1 MIRTIRYLFLILL
14 TLCTTLF
21 FIYNRQNLWQTLCS
35 ESKESCWIVLS
46 AVVIYLIFLRKRMD
60 FFENLLHELTHMLFS
75 WLTFKK
81 VSGLY
86 VSATN
91 GVVYTEGS
99 QKNILVTLSPYFFPL
114 LTILFLGL
122 STAIKIEYSKQ
133 IIIVSYVLFQIIA
146 LKHLIKAPYEISS
159 TGVTGW
165 LLLLILNFWMS
176 YFILSWCSTNEFNVH
191 ETLYIISDGIKR
203 TISQSKFI

>member
-1 MIRTIRYLFLILL
+1 MIRTIKYLFLILL

-21 FIYNRQNLWQTLCS
+21 FIYDRQNLWQTLCS
-35 ESKESCWIVLS
+35 VTKESYWIVIS
-46 AVVIYLIFLRKRMD
+46 AVVIYLIFLRKRLD

-75 WLTFKK
+75 LLTFKK

-114 LTILFLGL
+114 LTVLFLGL

-203 TISQSKFI
+203 TISQFKFI

>member
-1 MIRTIRYLFLILL
+1 
-14 TLCTTLF
+14 
-21 FIYNRQNLWQTLCS
+21 
-35 ESKESCWIVLS
+35 
-46 AVVIYLIFLRKRMD
+46 MD

-75 WLTFKK
+75 LLTFKK

-133 IIIVSYVLFQIIA
+133 VIIVSYVLFQIIA

-176 YFILSWCSTNEFNVH
+176 YFILSRCSTNEFNVH

-203 TISQSKFI
+203 TIS